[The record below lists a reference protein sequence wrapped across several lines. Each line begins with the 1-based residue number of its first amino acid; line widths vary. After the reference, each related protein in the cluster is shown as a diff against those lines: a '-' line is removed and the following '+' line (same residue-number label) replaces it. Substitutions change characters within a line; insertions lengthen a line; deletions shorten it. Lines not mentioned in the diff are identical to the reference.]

1 VEGLIYERVGLSR
14 KIPAS
19 VDTAREDFM
28 DAWWPEAIKLQFAYQ
43 NGGTFSGGPFRG
55 VIHTTEFKTYT
66 PSTTD
71 YYGKYDPPH
80 FTMVMSAS
88 DLVKV
93 YQHFPITVAAR
104 ALQHHPKGVETNRR
118 SAIQIEIAWVA
129 AEIDKLPFP
138 IVQKLWDWM
147 RWVEDQTDVKQWISR
162 DFLGLEARGYNSPS
176 RMTDQEWIDFNGW
189 CGHQHVPGNFH
200 WDPGKLDIDALTRIT
215 RPGTPRCETASW

>member
-176 RMTDQEWIDFNGW
+176 RMTDQEWNDFNGW

-215 RPGTPRCETASW
+215 RPGTPRCETANW